1 METEAFQF
9 LQGLP
14 VVVRKLRVL
23 RIVNDNLN
31 FIFVGQFV
39 DNAIESL
46 LADNFKLF
54 ALNLVIKLRN
64 IRIVINKW
72 PLLGEVQ
79 LQPFELNLTQV
90 IDFVIN

>member
-23 RIVNDNLN
+23 RIVNYNLY

-46 LADNFKLF
+46 LADDFKFF

-79 LQPFELNLTQV
+79 LQPLELNFAQV

>member
-1 METEAFQF
+1 LETEAFQF

-23 RIVNDNLN
+23 RIVNYNLY

>member
-1 METEAFQF
+1 M
-9 LQGLP
+9 
-14 VVVRKLRVL
+14 
-23 RIVNDNLN
+23 NDNLD

-46 LADNFKLF
+46 LADDFKLF